1 MSEVQNIDFK
11 ACEKRFDL
19 IEATCQQIQKDF
31 QWFDEQIEFTGNADK
46 AYMELFNQI
55 KPIIS
60 RMINLDS
67 ERFFTLLYRIDIE
80 EEKVKS
86 ILFGKQEL
94 AVDEEITH
102 LIIRRELVKVV
113 LRKHFS
119 ASL

>member
-11 ACEKRFDL
+11 ACEKRLDL
-19 IEATCQQIQKDF
+19 IEATCRQIQKDF
-31 QWFDEQIEFTGNADK
+31 QWFDEQIEFTGNADS

-94 AVDEEITH
+94 AVDDEITH